1 VDRYPLKRY
10 KIMFKLPDG
19 TTHQEELIANFG
31 FDNGPE
37 GVVFRRYEH
46 ADSARTTVV
55 ALYPEATMVRY
66 VVTEILNCSY
76 HDGLHIHTGPEDYG
90 QEY

>member
-1 VDRYPLKRY
+1 MDKYPLKRY
-10 KIMFKLPDG
+10 SAMFKLPCGAIHAD
-19 TTHQEELIANFG
+19 EIIANFA

-46 ADSARTTVV
+46 PNSARTTIV

-66 VVTEILNCSY
+66 IVTEIFNCSY
-76 HDGLHIHTGPEDYG
+76 HEGLPIHEGFPFHGE
-90 QEY
+90 